1 MSELEKTPVGGR
13 RGSADG
19 GMRDET
25 PVDAGRGSANGGPRY
40 EAPVSSGRG
49 SADGGSYEEQ
59 QARARAVREALIGKS
74 IAGRYILRAL
84 VGHGGMGAVYEA
96 EHLGLGKRVAIKF
109 IDQEFATDERIVARF
124 AREARAMS
132 AIESAHIVTVLDA
145 GSEDG
150 RPFLVMELLR
160 GEDLGQR
167 LRRTSRVPVPEA
179 MHIVAQ
185 VLKGLAKAH
194 AAGIVH
200 RDLKP
205 DNVFL
210 TKSDTDP
217 LFAKIVDF
225 GVSKIERPRDKTSP
239 LALTGRGT
247 VLGTPFYMCPEQA
260 QAMPDVDGR
269 ADIYSVGAILF
280 ECLSGRPPHTGET
293 YEQVILSICMREA
306 PDLRAIEPSISP
318 EIASFVGRA
327 LSRDRADRF
336 PTAERMLAALHEL
349 APAEK
354 LRVPLDVGVPETLLS
369 PGMAP
374 STEKRAAQQPVLGTE
389 TRIAGSGSGASAQ
402 ESASASRSASARR
415 SGEELAGAAQRVSS
429 GASASLSGG
438 TAAPL
443 SRRKRSVTAIV
454 VTAALATLTGIG
466 VMLGVITMLDRRADT
481 RSTPSSRATSPAV
494 NATPP
499 TITSGVPSPTP
510 SEAVPS
516 SSASSRAPEV
526 IEPPAMLEVPSSS
539 SSSSAPPSTK
549 ASPSKV
555 NPRSGGNGANG
566 SNGESTGPSGAKPPA
581 KPLDIARD
589 LP

>member
-1 MSELEKTPVGGR
+1 MSELDKTPGSTGG
-13 RGSADG
+13 AAEG
-19 GMRDET
+19 GAYRDDQE
-25 PVDAGRGSANGGPRY
+25 
-40 EAPVSSGRG
+40 
-49 SADGGSYEEQ
+49 
-59 QARARAVREALIGKS
+59 RARAVREALVGKS
-74 IAGRYILRAL
+74 IAGRYVLRAL

-109 IDQEFATDERIVARF
+109 IDQEFATDERVVARF

-132 AIESAHIVTVLDA
+132 SIESAHIVTVFDA

-150 RPFLVMELLR
+150 RPYLVMELLR

-167 LRRTSRVPVPEA
+167 LRRTRTVPLPEA

-210 TKSDTDP
+210 VRSDTDP

-260 QAMPDVDGR
+260 QAMPDIDAR

-293 YEQVILSICMREA
+293 YEQIILSICMRDA
-306 PDLRAIEPSISP
+306 PDLRAIDPSLP
-318 EIASFVGRA
+318 AEVAAFVGRA
-327 LSRDRADRF
+327 LSRDRVERF
-336 PTAERMLAALHEL
+336 PSAERMLAALHEL

-354 LRVPLDVGVPETLLS
+354 TRVPLDAGAPETLMS
-369 PGMAP
+369 PGVLFPGAP
-374 STEKRAAQQPVLGTE
+374 GDRRAAAPKPALGE
-389 TRIAGSGSGASAQ
+389 TRIAGSASDPGAPPASRDAPGLDGRTTRDPVPAFARSSLPVSVGGEAAARGSLASGASV
-402 ESASASRSASARR
+402 AS
-415 SGEELAGAAQRVSS
+415 SGGRAS
-429 GASASLSGG
+429 GASGAALGASGAS
-438 TAAPL
+438 P
-443 SRRKRSVTAIV
+443 RRRSLTIV
-454 VTAALATLTGIG
+454 VTAAIATLTGVG
-466 VMLGVITMLDRRADT
+466 VMLGVILMLEKEPNAGA
-481 RSTPSSRATSPAV
+481 SSSGTPSSERANPA
-494 NATPP
+494 
-499 TITSGVPSPTP
+499 TITSGVASATTAEALSSATPASSGAASPDGAASTEEPSTP
-510 SEAVPS
+510 GASPAGPRGPS
-516 SSASSRAPEV
+516 SQPTGAAAAKPASSSNR
-526 IEPPAMLEVPSSS
+526 PSG
-539 SSSSAPPSTK
+539 
-549 ASPSKV
+549 KV
-555 NPRSGGNGANG
+555 NQDSGD
-566 SNGESTGPSGAKPPA
+566 AKPA
-581 KPLDIARD
+581 TSKPLDISRD